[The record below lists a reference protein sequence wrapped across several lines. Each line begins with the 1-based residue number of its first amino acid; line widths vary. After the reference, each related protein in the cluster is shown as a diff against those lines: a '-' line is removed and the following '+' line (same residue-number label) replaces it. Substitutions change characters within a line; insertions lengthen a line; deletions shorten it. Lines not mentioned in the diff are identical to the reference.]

1 MFMSRILA
9 PLLFC
14 LFYSISTPLVA
25 AIETYQFASPE
36 LSERFTDLTLELR
49 CPKCQNQNLAD
60 SDSIIA
66 KDLRRQV
73 KIMVDDGQSDEQIR
87 AFMVQRYGDFI
98 LYDPPFKTQTL
109 VLWLAPLVLLI
120 MGALVVVFM
129 RRGKG
134 VVSAT
139 LDEQERAEL
148 DSLLKQQQDQNK

>member
-9 PLLFC
+9 SLLC
-14 LFYSISTPLVA
+14 LLFYSTSSPVVA

-36 LSERFTDLTLELR
+36 LAERFTDLTLELR

-73 KIMVDDGQSDEQIR
+73 KIMVDDGQSDKQIR

-109 VLWLAPLVLLI
+109 VLWLAPLVLLV
-120 MGALVVVFM
+120 MGVSVVVFM

-134 VVSAT
+134 AASAT
-139 LDEQERAEL
+139 LDDKERAEL
-148 DSLLKQQQDQNK
+148 DSLMKQQQDQNK

>member
-9 PLLFC
+9 PLLFYF
-14 LFYSISTPLVA
+14 FYSFSTPVVA

-109 VLWLAPLVLLI
+109 VLWLAPLVLLV

-129 RRGKG
+129 RRGRG
-134 VVSAT
+134 AAAAN

>member
-1 MFMSRILA
+1 MFMLRILA
-9 PLLFC
+9 SLLFFF
-14 LFYSISTPLVA
+14 FYSFSTPVVA

-36 LSERFTDLTLELR
+36 LAERFTDLTLELR

-109 VLWLAPLVLLI
+109 VLWLAPLVLLV

-134 VVSAT
+134 AVSAT
-139 LDEQERAEL
+139 LDEHERAEL
-148 DSLLKQQQDQNK
+148 DSLIKQQQDQNK

>member
-1 MFMSRILA
+1 MSRILA

-14 LFYSISTPLVA
+14 FFYSFSTTVVA

-109 VLWLAPLVLLI
+109 VLWLAPLVLLV

-134 VVSAT
+134 AAAAT